1 MMDNNRT
8 NPDPSDLELEPVR
21 TRMTVADNVHASL
34 RQALILGK
42 FDPGQLLTISALAK
56 RFQTSQM
63 PVRETL
69 RRLAAEGALEMRSNG
84 SAYVPQVTREA
95 LDDIC
100 QARVSVERLA
110 TKLAVERS
118 TEAEIDALAR
128 LEDEHA
134 AISGTKD
141 IYDMLEKNRNFHFA
155 IYRAAR
161 SPVLLHVVSTLWLR
175 YGPFMRMLSL
185 HLAPRL
191 EDGLHEPFLDGHH
204 AIVEAIRGKQAENA
218 ADLMQKDIE
227 RTQTLLQQLCD

>member
-1 MMDNNRT
+1 MSNNRM
-8 NPDPSDLELEPVR
+8 NPDPGELNLEPVR

-34 RQALILGK
+34 RQALILGR
-42 FDPGQLLTISALAK
+42 FDPGQLLTISALAE

-100 QARVSVERLA
+100 RARVSVERLA
-110 TKLAVERS
+110 TELAVDHA

-128 LEDEHA
+128 LEQEHA
-134 AISGTKD
+134 TTSGTND

-161 SPVLLHVVSTLWLR
+161 SPVLLHVISTLWLR

-185 HLAPRL
+185 HLAPKL

-204 AIVEAIRGKQAENA
+204 AIVEAIRTKNAKIA
-218 ADLMQKDIE
+218 ADSMQSDIE
-227 RTQTLLQQLCD
+227 RTQSLLQQLCD